1 MELELDLNSN
11 QLYFS
16 ENSLKKHY
24 SDKFIIEAVVETE
37 DSSTENSMDM
47 MLVDSVNTNFTS

>member
-16 ENSLKKHY
+16 ENSLKKHH
-24 SDKFIIEAVVETE
+24 SDKFIIEAVAETE

-47 MLVDSVNTNFTS
+47 MLVDSVNTDFTS